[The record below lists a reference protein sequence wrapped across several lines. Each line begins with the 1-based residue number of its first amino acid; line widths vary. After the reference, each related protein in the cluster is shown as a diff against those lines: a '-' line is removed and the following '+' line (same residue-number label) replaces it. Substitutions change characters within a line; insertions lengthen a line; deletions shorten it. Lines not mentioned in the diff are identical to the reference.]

1 MFGIMKKNVI
11 VLLTK
16 ILVNVSNR
24 KKCVFLNNQKCEIQ
38 PTFINLHPN
47 EHNEEL
53 HYHSHTANLLKAVI
67 LLMTYLTESVFQIKQ
82 KI

>member
-16 ILVNVSNR
+16 IIVNVSNR

-47 EHNEEL
+47 EHNQEL